1 MLRRDAVGRG
11 TRAAWPA
18 HGRHAYPCR
27 VPTTTRTRRAP
38 AKRRPSRSRAAIA
51 KARQAAADRRR
62 VGIATA
68 VVAAATLAI
77 VVLAWVLQPRIEP
90 WEQTATVT
98 GDVPSGVA
106 GWDREQLTNAAI
118 ILRAG
123 DDLGLSDRDRT
134 IAVMTA
140 MGESS
145 LIVVDFG
152 DTAGPDSRGLFQQRT
167 NWGPYEVRMDA
178 YGSAVLFYQA
188 LDDVGARDGMAPT
201 LVAHTVQVNQD
212 PYHYAP
218 YWDDAVAVVAALDA
232 ARIAVEVEP
241 V

>member
-1 MLRRDAVGRG
+1 M
-11 TRAAWPA
+11 
-18 HGRHAYPCR
+18 
-27 VPTTTRTRRAP
+27 PTTSPPRRAQG
-38 AKRRPSRSRAAIA
+38 RSRTGAARTA
-51 KARQAAADRRR
+51 AARARQAAHDRMRLR
-62 VGIATA
+62 VAAGIA
-68 VVAAATLAI
+68 VAATVAI
-77 VVLAWVLQPRIEP
+77 VLVAWALQPRIEP

-98 GDVPSGVA
+98 GDVPGDVA

-118 ILRAG
+118 ILQAG

-145 LIVVDFG
+145 LVVVDFG

-167 NWGPYEVRMDA
+167 GWGPYEVRMDA

-188 LDDVGARDGMAPT
+188 LDDVAQRDAMAPT
-201 LVAHTVQVNQD
+201 IVAHTVQVNQD
-212 PYHYAP
+212 PLHYEP

-232 ARIAVEVEP
+232 AQIDVEVTQD
-241 V
+241 